1 LYFDPGETLKPP
13 AWCEGGSTKH
23 LLGTDG
29 VGRDILSRIIY
40 GSRVSIT
47 VASYVIGLSATFGI
61 FLGLIA
67 GYFRGLAD
75 TLLMRVADVMQAMPA
90 MLFILALAAI
100 LPRGLKTVVIVLCVF
115 GWAGYTR
122 IIRGVVLSLR
132 EKDFIALARVAQ
144 ASPLRIMFRHVLPN
158 LVNIITV
165 LMTLE
170 VGGLILAEAGLSFI
184 GVGIPSPTPS
194 WGGMLSE
201 GRKFISTAWWLA
213 TFPGLAIMAVV
224 FSCNYIGDW
233 VRDRLDPTLR
243 QY

>member
-1 LYFDPGETLKPP
+1 
-13 AWCEGGSTKH
+13 
-23 LLGTDG
+23 
-29 VGRDILSRIIY
+29 
-40 GSRVSIT
+40 
-47 VASYVIGLSATFGI
+47 
-61 FLGLIA
+61 
-67 GYFRGLAD
+67 
-75 TLLMRVADVMQAMPA
+75 MPA

-144 ASPLRIMFRHVLPN
+144 ASPLRIMIRHILPN